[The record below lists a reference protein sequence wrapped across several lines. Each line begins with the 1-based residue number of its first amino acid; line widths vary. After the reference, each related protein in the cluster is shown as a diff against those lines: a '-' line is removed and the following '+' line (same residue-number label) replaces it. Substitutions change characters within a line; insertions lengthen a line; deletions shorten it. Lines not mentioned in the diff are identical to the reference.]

1 MNIYEIYPQITQ
13 NPIFK
18 NADRETVNRCLN
30 DSTMTVKHFETNELV
45 YSPETDKKSV
55 GLIICG
61 SAAVTSLSGN
71 ENVVLKTHR
80 AGNMF
85 GVANLYTD
93 EPPPSI
99 INAAEP
105 TEVLFIDGEAF
116 CSVIENDM
124 NAMRA
129 YLAFLSKKIIYLNK
143 EISTFTA
150 GSAEK
155 KLAFFL
161 CENQQDGRFE
171 PSFSMSHLAEVLGVG
186 RASLY
191 RALDSLEAEGLIKR
205 ADKAILIPDKYRLS
219 KII

>member
-1 MNIYEIYPQITQ
+1 MNIYEIYPLITQ
-13 NPIFK
+13 NPIFCS
-18 NADRETVNRCLN
+18 ASPDTVNKYLN
-30 DSTMTVKHFETNELV
+30 EDTLSIKRFEAGELI
-45 YSPETDKKSV
+45 YSPGSDKKSV
-55 GLIICG
+55 GLVLRG
-61 SAAVTSLSGN
+61 KTEVTSVAGR
-71 ENVVLKTHR
+71 ERAVIKTHSE
-80 AGNMF
+80 GNMF
-85 GVANLYTD
+85 GVANLYSD

-99 INAAEP
+99 ICAAET
-105 TEVLFIDGEAF
+105 TEMLFIDGEAF

-129 YLAFLSKKIIYLNK
+129 YLTFLSKKIIYLNK

-150 GSAEK
+150 PNAEK

-161 CENQQDGRFE
+161 CENQRDGVFE
-171 PSFSMSHLAEVLGVG
+171 PSFSMSRLAEMLGVG

-205 ADKAILIPDKYRLS
+205 AEKAILIPDKYKLS

>member
-1 MNIYEIYPQITQ
+1 MNIYEIYPEITQ
-13 NPIFK
+13 NLIFK
-18 NADRETVNRCLN
+18 NASVDIVNRYLN
-30 DSTMTVKHFETNELV
+30 RDSLCVRCFEAGELI
-45 YSPETDKKSV
+45 YSPDTDKKSI
-55 GLIICG
+55 GLIISG
-61 SAAVTSLSGN
+61 SAAVTSVAGK
-71 ENVVLKTHR
+71 EKVILKTHR

-85 GVANLYTD
+85 GVANLYAD
-93 EPPPSI
+93 QPHPSI
-99 INAAEP
+99 ISAAEK
-105 TEVLFIDGEAF
+105 TEVLFIDGAAF
-116 CSVIENDM
+116 CAFIENDQ

-171 PSFSMSHLAEVLGVG
+171 PSFSMSRLAEMLGVG

-191 RALDSLEAEGLIKR
+191 RALDALEADGLIKR
-205 ADKAILIPDKYRLS
+205 VDKTILIPDKYKLS

>member
-18 NADRETVNRCLN
+18 DADQDTVNRYLN
-30 DSTMTVKHFETNELV
+30 GDTMTLRRFEADELV
-45 YSPETDKKSV
+45 YSPDSDKKSV
-55 GLIICG
+55 GLILRG
-61 SAAVTSLSGN
+61 SAAVTSLSGK
-71 ENVVLKTHR
+71 EKVVLKTHK

-85 GVANLYTD
+85 GVANLYAD

-99 INAAEP
+99 ISATEP
-105 TEVLFIDGEAF
+105 CEVIFIDGSAF
-116 CSVIENDM
+116 RSVIENDM
-124 NAMRA
+124 SAMRA

-161 CENQQDGRFE
+161 CENQRNGIFE
-171 PSFSMSHLAEVLGVG
+171 PSFSMSHLAEMLGVG

-191 RALDSLEAEGLIKR
+191 RALDSLESEGLIQR
-205 ADKAILIPDKYRLS
+205 VEKAILIPDKYKLS